1 MTDPDQ
7 EGEVIA
13 HDVARSLRQLP
24 AERQPLAVTRVKV
37 YEITRDGVAAAMQRK
52 SGIEPATALPG
63 SGKALL
69 GRAMERV
76 VWGKRLSVRVECGG
90 SRRLLK
96 KEKI

>member
-1 MTDPDQ
+1 MRISDWSSDVCSSDLMTDPDQ
-7 EGEVIA
+7 EGEGIA

-63 SGKALL
+63 RVRAMLDREI
-69 GRAMERV
+69 GRASCRERMFT
-76 VWGKRLSVRVECGG
+76 
-90 SRRLLK
+90 
-96 KEKI
+96 